1 MSFLKGLFGKKKTKR
16 ERPPSAPR
24 PAVRHRPDFPL
35 GENIVSDAEIK
46 TFADLGRHY
55 PLPSG
60 YEYQEGEDGVPLIVR
75 VQDGTKFS
83 FLIEA
88 GMLTFDEAHT
98 RDGRT
103 RYKTTEVFKRRS

>member
-1 MSFLKGLFGKKKTKR
+1 MSFLKGLFGKKKSKR
-16 ERPPSAPR
+16 ERPTSAPR
-24 PAVRHRPDFPL
+24 PVVRHRPEFPL
-35 GENIVSDAEIK
+35 GDNIVSDAEIR

-60 YEYQEGEDGVPLIVR
+60 YEYQEGADGVPLIVR
-75 VQDGTKFS
+75 EQDGKKFS

-88 GMLTFDEAHT
+88 GMLTFDEAYM

-103 RYKTTEVFKRRS
+103 KYKTIEVIKRGL